1 MIKILI
7 PELNKRI
14 KTDVR
19 GLWLNDNH
27 KLYYDYLRQ
36 DLLSFDL
43 SQDNYKARFYLY
55 LDKIKRQYNQEA
67 IFYTYK
73 DKGFIYYDKDKIE
86 VLSKVLRF
94 KIGFN
99 KKNLRGLIKKLL
111 RDYKGLTIYRDIQG
125 YILEVFYN

>member
-7 PELNKRI
+7 PELNKKI
-14 KTDVR
+14 KTNVR

-43 SQDNYKARFYLY
+43 SQDNYKIRFYNY
-55 LDKIKRQYNQEA
+55 LDKIKTQYNQEA
-67 IFYTYK
+67 LFYDYNGI
-73 DKGFIYYDKDKIE
+73 GFIYYNRDKID
-86 VLSKVLRF
+86 VLNKVLRF
-94 KIGFN
+94 NIGFN

-125 YILEVFYN
+125 YILEVYYN